1 MEQEPG
7 LTGLLL
13 EQGGISPAAVLKV
26 AEVALDKLS
35 QVPSGQGV
43 RSSKDRAVYR
53 RAQVWIEILK
63 SWRLILDERNQAL
76 KSMIASVINVAKA
89 KGKNWNLWV
98 RPPETIRT
106 SRSFWSSRALIASRS
121 IPVRS
126 SRRPWP
132 SWR

>member
-43 RSSKDRAVYR
+43 RSSKDRV
-53 RAQVWIEILK
+53 
-63 SWRLILDERNQAL
+63 
-76 KSMIASVINVAKA
+76 
-89 KGKNWNLWV
+89 
-98 RPPETIRT
+98 
-106 SRSFWSSRALIASRS
+106 S
-121 IPVRS
+121 IGVHRCGL
-126 SRRPWP
+126 RF
-132 SWR
+132 